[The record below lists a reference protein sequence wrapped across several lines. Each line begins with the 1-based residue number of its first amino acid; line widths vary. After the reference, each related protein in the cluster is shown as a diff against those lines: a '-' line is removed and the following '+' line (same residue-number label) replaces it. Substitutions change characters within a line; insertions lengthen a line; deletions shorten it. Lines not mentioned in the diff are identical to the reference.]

1 MGPVRAGGR
10 LVYSLDMKYR
20 HRGYKDDEYGK
31 ERKKQ
36 EAPPKKRDDGM
47 PPRSRLA
54 EKRVSTL
61 VFRCHSCGHQEV
73 APETFG
79 LDERCAGCGQQL
91 HCCMNCMK
99 FDPGVPREC
108 REPLVTVA
116 VESKRTA
123 NTCEY
128 LQAKAVL
135 DSTGR
140 REEAGRA
147 PSAREAFDA
156 LFKKK

>member
-1 MGPVRAGGR
+1 V
-10 LVYSLDMKYR
+10 KYR
-20 HRGYKDDEYGK
+20 HHGYKDDEYDR
-31 ERKKQ
+31 ERKKGTP
-36 EAPPKKRDDGM
+36 APKKRDDGM

-54 EKRVSTL
+54 EKRMSTL
-61 VFRCHSCGHQEV
+61 VFRCHNCGHQV
-73 APETFG
+73 AAPDSIG
-79 LDERCAGCGQQL
+79 AAERCAKCAEPL

-108 REPLVTVA
+108 RETLVTLAVA
-116 VESKRTA
+116 SKRAGNDCT
-123 NTCEY
+123 Y
-128 LQAKAVL
+128 FQPKSVL

-147 PSAREAFDA
+147 PSAREAFDN